1 VPNRFGGVVRRWW
14 LVAWCAVLTVAVM
27 APLARPGFVLT
38 YDMVSVPDQQ
48 LVPEALGLGSGPPRA
63 VPQDAVLALLTT
75 VVPGAAIYRVVLVGV
90 IFCSALG
97 AALLLA
103 RVGPGAQAVAATAYA
118 WNAYVAERLVIGHW
132 TVLIAYAVL
141 PWLLRAALAGRH
153 GGGAAAVVRVLLLVA
168 LASVTSTGGLLASV
182 VAVLAVAGRTRL
194 VVLAGCV
201 ALQLPWLLPA
211 LLSPTAMVSDP
222 AGVEVF
228 AARADSPLGLLGG
241 VLTLGGI
248 WNADVVPDSRALVSA
263 AVVTVAWVALAL
275 VGARDVAP
283 TLGPAAARILALLAA
298 LGLLLALAGTVGG
311 ALAWAVEHIPGA
323 GLLRDGHK
331 FLAWYALAL
340 APAVGL
346 GARRLA
352 LGVSRVGAIPPGLV
366 MGVAALLP
374 VLALPDLAAG
384 VWGRVAPVEYPAEWE
399 QVRDTLR
406 DRATGR
412 GALVVLPYQ
421 PFRSFPWN
429 DHRTALDPFPRYSG
443 LETVVP
449 DELTVGPTRLS
460 GEDPRAAAVT
470 EALGSDD
477 PVDGLLAVGVAWVA
491 VQHDTPGEIPEEV
504 LDALIP
510 VVRTGVLDAYRIPGE
525 PVEWRSRPPAIP
537 VIAAD
542 LAVLAVVV
550 VLVVLRITLR
560 VRRSS
565 DKPGTVAPS

>member
-1 VPNRFGGVVRRWW
+1 MPNRFGRVVRRWW
-14 LVAWCAVLTVAVM
+14 LAAWCAVLTVAVM

-48 LVPEALGLGSGPPRA
+48 LVPEALGLGSSPPRA
-63 VPQDAVLALLTT
+63 VPQDAVLALLTS
-75 VVPGAAIYRVVLVGV
+75 VVPGAVIYRVVLVGV
-90 IFCSALG
+90 IFAAALG
-97 AALLLA
+97 AGLLLA
-103 RVGPGAQAVAATAYA
+103 RAGPWAQAVAATAYA

-132 TVLIAYAVL
+132 TVLIAYAAL
-141 PWLLRAALAGRH
+141 PWLLRAALAVRRNDG
-153 GGGAAAVVRVLLLVA
+153 AAVVRVLVLVA

-182 VAVLAVAGRTRL
+182 VAVLVVAGRARL
-194 VVLAGCV
+194 LVLAGCV

-211 LLSPTAMVSDP
+211 LLSPTPMVSDP

-228 AARADSPLGLLGG
+228 SARVDSPLGLLGS

-283 TLGPAAARILALLAA
+283 TLGPAAARVLALLAA

-311 ALAWAVEHIPGA
+311 ALAWAVEHVPGA

-346 GARRLA
+346 GARRVA
-352 LGVSRVGAIPPGLV
+352 LGVRRVAAIPPGLM

-399 QVRDTLR
+399 EVRDTLL
-406 DRATGR
+406 DRATGP
-412 GALVVLPYQ
+412 GALIVLPYQ

-449 DELTVGPTRLS
+449 DELTVGATRLS
-460 GEDPRAAAVT
+460 GEDPRAAAVA

-477 PVDGLLAVGVAWVA
+477 PVDGLLAAGVGWVA
-491 VQHDTPGEIPEEV
+491 VQRDTPGEIPEGV
-504 LDALIP
+504 LDALVP
-510 VVRTGVLDAYRIPGE
+510 VARTGVLDAYRIPGE
-525 PVEWRSRPPAIP
+525 PLEWRYRPPAVL
-537 VIAAD
+537 VIAVD
-542 LAVLAVVV
+542 LAVLAMVG
-550 VLVVLRITLR
+550 VLVAVRIAVR
-560 VRRSS
+560 VGRSS